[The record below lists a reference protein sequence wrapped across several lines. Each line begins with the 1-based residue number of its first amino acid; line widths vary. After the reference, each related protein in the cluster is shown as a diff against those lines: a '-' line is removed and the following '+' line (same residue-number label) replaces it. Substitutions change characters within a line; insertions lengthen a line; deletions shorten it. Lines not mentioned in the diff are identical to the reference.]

1 MRSSIKSD
9 RLSFKFG
16 SLEWLNF
23 YGLTVFLLILGF
35 IGLFFIIKDFNQIDK
50 ITDFALFSTFCLLSG
65 LLLILRQKK
74 RLKFKRF
81 NLNGELEEVKIK
93 IRKLLTDNK
102 WDINYDNKT
111 FLQATYRGSLF
122 NLDML
127 TLKFKDKEILWNII
141 HHPGS
146 HNSIAATFSFNKH
159 GKQIIK
165 RIITYANEGNIEF
178 GSQFEK

>member
-1 MRSSIKSD
+1 MTI
-9 RLSFKFG
+9 
-16 SLEWLNF
+16 
-23 YGLTVFLLILGF
+23 FLLILGF

-74 RLKFKRF
+74 RLKFKSF
-81 NLNGELEEVKIK
+81 DSNVELEVFKIK
-93 IRKLLTDNK
+93 IRELLNDNK

-122 NLDML
+122 SLDML

-146 HNSIAATFSFNKH
+146 HNSIAATFSFNKQ

-165 RIITYANEGNIEF
+165 RIITFANKEHITSRE
-178 GSQFEK
+178 SV

>member
-9 RLSFKFG
+9 RLSFKLG

-23 YGLTVFLLILGF
+23 YGLSVFLLILGF
-35 IGLFFIIKDFNQIDK
+35 IGLFFIIKDFNQIDN
-50 ITDFALFSTFCLLSG
+50 IIDFALFSTFCLLSG

-81 NLNGELEEVKIK
+81 DLNGELEDFKTKVRE
-93 IRKLLTDNK
+93 LLNDNK
-102 WDINYDNKT
+102 WEIDYDNKT
-111 FLQATYRGSLF
+111 FLQATYRGSVF
-122 NLDML
+122 SLDML
-127 TLKFKDKEILWNII
+127 TLKFKNKEILWNII

-146 HNSIAATFSFNKH
+146 LNSIAATFSLNKH

-165 RIITYANEGNIEF
+165 KIKTNA
-178 GSQFEK
+178 

>member
-23 YGLTVFLLILGF
+23 YGMTIFLLILGF
-35 IGLFFIIKDFNQIDK
+35 IGLFFIIKDFNKIDK
-50 ITDFALFSTFCLLSG
+50 IIDFTFFSMICLLSG
-65 LLLILRQKK
+65 LILILRQKK

-81 NLNGELEEVKIK
+81 DLNGELEDFKIK
-93 IRKLLTDNK
+93 VRELLNENK
-102 WDINYDNKT
+102 WEINYDNKN

-127 TLKFKDKEILWNII
+127 TLKFKNKEILWNIV
-141 HHPGS
+141 HHPVS

-159 GKQIIK
+159 GKQII
-165 RIITYANEGNIEF
+165 
-178 GSQFEK
+178 

>member
-23 YGLTVFLLILGF
+23 YGMTIFLLILGF
-35 IGLFFIIKDFNQIDK
+35 IGLFFIIKDFNKIDK
-50 ITDFALFSTFCLLSG
+50 IIDFTFFSMICLLSG

-81 NLNGELEEVKIK
+81 DLNGELEDFKIK
-93 IRKLLTDNK
+93 VRELLNENK
-102 WDINYDNKT
+102 WEINYDNKN

-127 TLKFKDKEILWNII
+127 TLKFKNKEILWNIV

-165 RIITYANEGNIEF
+165 KIITYAN
-178 GSQFEK
+178 K

>member
-16 SLEWLNF
+16 SLEWSNF
-23 YGLTVFLLILGF
+23 YGMPIFLLILGF
-35 IGLFFIIKDFNQIDK
+35 IVLFFIIKDFNQIDK
-50 ITDFALFSTFCLLSG
+50 IIDLAFYLIICLLIG

-81 NLNGELEEVKIK
+81 DLNGELEDFKIK
-93 IRKLLTDNK
+93 VRELLNDNK
-102 WDINYDNKT
+102 WEIDYDNKN
-111 FLQATYRGSLF
+111 FLQATYRGSVF
-122 NLDML
+122 SLDML

-146 HNSIAATFSFNKH
+146 HNSIAATFSLNKH

-165 RIITYANEGNIEF
+165 KIKTSA
-178 GSQFEK
+178 